1 MSREALVLLV
11 CCCDFRDGAEWL
23 IPSKSLRNAV
33 IWAFPGL
40 LCILRMCA
48 PRRAAAV
55 VRPRGREKSAD
66 RRRRILI
73 SRLLIIRASVPRWK
87 SPFPAYFKGFP
98 AVSPLIP
105 PYPAFLKYPVSP
117 QQRLPDQQPAVR
129 GHCCVHRRPLCR
141 RAYGF
146 YPLAS
151 VLGFDHR
158 RRRKAHL
165 QSSKRGVPVRPPAP
179 PQSERQAEASGRRI
193 FRNAADAH
201 RPQRQK
207 GFRDLQAGQRRP
219 QAVLQD
225 PQQPGLPAVQAHGPR
240 LCHRAGT
247 GSERNPR
254 SHSPRGLCPQP
265 QQQVRRDHRVFHQ
278 PAELQH
284 LRDQRGAVRL

>member
-11 CCCDFRDGAEWL
+11 CCCDFRDGAERL

-33 IWAFPGL
+33 IRAFPGL

-117 QQRLPDQQPAVR
+117 HGEHLSTHRPRPAQGLPKHEAGQTRPGAVN
-129 GHCCVHRRPLCR
+129 
-141 RAYGF
+141 
-146 YPLAS
+146 
-151 VLGFDHR
+151 
-158 RRRKAHL
+158 RRKPHGA
-165 QSSKRGVPVRPPAP
+165 SAP
-179 PQSERQAEASGRRI
+179 C
-193 FRNAADAH
+193 
-201 RPQRQK
+201 
-207 GFRDLQAGQRRP
+207 GFP
-219 QAVLQD
+219 I
-225 PQQPGLPAVQAHGPR
+225 LP
-240 LCHRAGT
+240 
-247 GSERNPR
+247 
-254 SHSPRGLCPQP
+254 
-265 QQQVRRDHRVFHQ
+265 
-278 PAELQH
+278 
-284 LRDQRGAVRL
+284 

>member
-11 CCCDFRDGAEWL
+11 CCCDFRDGAERL

-33 IWAFPGL
+33 IRAFPGL

-117 QQRLPDQQPAVR
+117 HFHWELF
-129 GHCCVHRRPLCR
+129 GFLFWNCR
-141 RAYGF
+141 RNSSQLCSYKQ
-146 YPLAS
+146 PPTRRL
-151 VLGFDHR
+151 HR
-158 RRRKAHL
+158 TYFCFLLQKSRR
-165 QSSKRGVPVRPPAP
+165 
-179 PQSERQAEASGRRI
+179 
-193 FRNAADAH
+193 F
-201 RPQRQK
+201 
-207 GFRDLQAGQRRP
+207 
-219 QAVLQD
+219 
-225 PQQPGLPAVQAHGPR
+225 
-240 LCHRAGT
+240 
-247 GSERNPR
+247 
-254 SHSPRGLCPQP
+254 
-265 QQQVRRDHRVFHQ
+265 
-278 PAELQH
+278 
-284 LRDQRGAVRL
+284 

>member
-11 CCCDFRDGAEWL
+11 CCCDFRDGAERL

-33 IWAFPGL
+33 IRAFPGL

-117 QQRLPDQQPAVR
+117 QKPSEFCKINLRMHDVKSYDFVKQYFSNPQLLVKAIKEY
-129 GHCCVHRRPLCR
+129 RRTANIP
-141 RAYGF
+141 
-146 YPLAS
+146 
-151 VLGFDHR
+151 
-158 RRRKAHL
+158 
-165 QSSKRGVPVRPPAP
+165 
-179 PQSERQAEASGRRI
+179 
-193 FRNAADAH
+193 
-201 RPQRQK
+201 K
-207 GFRDLQAGQRRP
+207 GEYSLSDL
-219 QAVLQD
+219 
-225 PQQPGLPAVQAHGPR
+225 
-240 LCHRAGT
+240 
-247 GSERNPR
+247 
-254 SHSPRGLCPQP
+254 
-265 QQQVRRDHRVFHQ
+265 
-278 PAELQH
+278 
-284 LRDQRGAVRL
+284 LR

>member
-11 CCCDFRDGAEWL
+11 CCCDFRDRAERL

-73 SRLLIIRASVPRWK
+73 SRLLIIRASVPRRK

-117 QQRLPDQQPAVR
+117 HLLPVIFLPIAV
-129 GHCCVHRRPLCR
+129 HM
-141 RAYGF
+141 
-146 YPLAS
+146 
-151 VLGFDHR
+151 
-158 RRRKAHL
+158 
-165 QSSKRGVPVRPPAP
+165 
-179 PQSERQAEASGRRI
+179 
-193 FRNAADAH
+193 
-201 RPQRQK
+201 
-207 GFRDLQAGQRRP
+207 GFREQALVAIVILCGAP
-219 QAVLQD
+219 STVSGYVMAKNMGGDHVLSSSIIVLTTVLSAVTLT
-225 PQQPGLPAVQAHGPR
+225 LT
-240 LCHRAGT
+240 LFIL
-247 GSERNPR
+247 R
-254 SHSPRGLCPQP
+254 SFALI
-265 QQQVRRDHRVFHQ
+265 
-278 PAELQH
+278 
-284 LRDQRGAVRL
+284 